1 MTAEP
6 GEAALA
12 GEIMDSGRPVGEGG
26 VDSADTAAG
35 AEDPF
40 TVRLRNFEGP
50 FDLLLQLIGQHRLDV
65 TEVALHEVTDEFIAY
80 TKRLGADKG
89 LERTTEFLVVAA
101 TLLDLKAARLLPSG
115 EIDDEADLELLEV
128 RDLLF
133 ARVLQYR
140 AYKQVAELLGE
151 LEAAALQR
159 YPASAVLEE
168 RFVGLLPEVRIGV
181 TADRFAEIAATAM
194 MPKKVPTVG
203 LEHLHRERVSVFGHA
218 QRIAAILQARGQA
231 AAATFAELVA
241 ECGTRLEIVA
251 RFLGLLE
258 LYRQRSVTFDQ
269 PEPLGGLE
277 VRWTGRYGVDATGE
291 IDDEEYK

>member
-6 GEAALA
+6 DQGAGPEAGRGA
-12 GEIMDSGRPVGEGG
+12 G
-26 VDSADTAAG
+26 ADTAGAADTAPESAG
-35 AEDPF
+35 GDEQF

-50 FDLLLQLIGQHRLDV
+50 FDLLLQLIGQRRLDV

-80 TKRLGADKG
+80 TKRLGAETG

-115 EIDDEADLELLEV
+115 EIDDEADLELLEA

-140 AYKQVAELLGE
+140 AYKRVAELLAE

-159 YPASAVLEE
+159 YPAAPVLEE
-168 RFVGLLPEVRIGV
+168 RFSGLLPEVRLGV
-181 TADRFAEIAATAM
+181 TPDRFAEIAAAAM
-194 MPKKVPTVG
+194 RPRDVPEVG
-203 LEHLHRERVSVFGHA
+203 VEHLHRERVSVTEHA
-218 QRIAAILQARGQA
+218 RRIAAILQARGEA
-231 AAATFAELVA
+231 AVATFAELVA

-258 LYRQRSVTFDQ
+258 LYRQKSVTFDQ
-269 PEPLGGLE
+269 PEALGGLG
-277 VRWTGRYGVDATGE
+277 VRWTGGQATDATGD
-291 IDDEEYK
+291 IDEQEYA